1 MQKLI
6 TNTLFAGL
14 LLFVSVAS
22 LTISSAQTVYAEE
35 PATVRCPD
43 GSRVREGASCLPTA
57 TANCSKDSSGELKCE
72 ASSTNDR
79 CGSVKTSINFGCTGT
94 GNGIYDL
101 LFAVIRFLS
110 VGVGLTLIIMTV
122 ISGIQ
127 YTMSQGD
134 PSATKAVKLRLF
146 GIGVAL
152 VLYLL
157 GMALLNFLIPG
168 GLLG

>member
-1 MQKLI
+1 MQKI
-6 TNTLFAGL
+6 IPNTLLAGL
-14 LLFVSVAS
+14 LIFVSVVS
-22 LTISSAQTVYAEE
+22 LSVVPTQTVYAEE

-43 GSRVREGASCLPTA
+43 GSRVREGSPCLPTA
-57 TANCSKDSSGELKCE
+57 TGNCSKDSSGEIKCE
-72 ASSTNDR
+72 ASTTNDK

-110 VGVGLTLIIMTV
+110 VGVGLILITMTV